1 VSPAGA
7 ADREARMLRAAEG
20 RRSLEGVPRVRRTA
34 ARTKPVRTT
43 VDLSPELHRK
53 LKTWTARAAERLDV
67 VEVPL
72 ADVFRVLIKRLV
84 EEREL
89 EDQVVADLRD
99 GMQ

>member
-34 ARTKPVRTT
+34 VRTKPVRTT

>member
-1 VSPAGA
+1 
-7 ADREARMLRAAEG
+7 MLRAAGG
-20 RRSLEGVPRVRRTA
+20 RRAVEGAPRPRRTA

-53 LKTWTARAAERLDV
+53 LKTWTASAAERLDV

-72 ADVFRVLIKRLV
+72 ADVFRVLIRRLM
-84 EEREL
+84 EEQEL
-89 EDQVVADLRD
+89 EAQVVADLRD

>member
-1 VSPAGA
+1 
-7 ADREARMLRAAEG
+7 MLRAAEG
-20 RRSLEGVPRVRRTA
+20 RRAAEGAPRARRTA

-53 LKTWTARAAERLDV
+53 LKTWTAGAAERLDV

-72 ADVFRVLIKRLV
+72 ADVFRVLIRRLT
-84 EEREL
+84 EDEEL
-89 EDQVVADLRD
+89 ESQVVADLRD

>member
-1 VSPAGA
+1 MSPGSA
-7 ADREARMLRAAEG
+7 AEREARMLRAAEG
-20 RRSLEGVPRVRRTA
+20 RRAQEGAPRARRTA

-53 LKTWTARAAERLDV
+53 LKTWTASAAERMDV

-84 EEREL
+84 EEQDL

>member
-1 VSPAGA
+1 MSAQSA
-7 ADREARMLRAAEG
+7 AEREARMLRAAEG
-20 RRSLEGVPRVRRTA
+20 RRSAEGAPRARRTA

-43 VDLSPELHRK
+43 VDLTPELHRR
-53 LKTWTARAAERLDV
+53 LKTWTVGAAERLDV

-84 EEREL
+84 EEKEL
-89 EDQVVADLRD
+89 EAQVVADLRD

>member
-1 VSPAGA
+1 
-7 ADREARMLRAAEG
+7 MLRAAEG
-20 RRSLEGVPRVRRTA
+20 RRSSDGAPRVRRTA

-43 VDLSPELHRK
+43 VDMSPELHRK

>member
-1 VSPAGA
+1 
-7 ADREARMLRAAEG
+7 
-20 RRSLEGVPRVRRTA
+20 
-34 ARTKPVRTT
+34 

-53 LKTWTARAAERLDV
+53 LKTWTASAAERLDV

-84 EEREL
+84 KDREL

>member
-1 VSPAGA
+1 
-7 ADREARMLRAAEG
+7 MLRAAEG
-20 RRSLEGVPRVRRTA
+20 RRTLEGVPRVRRTA

-53 LKTWTARAAERLDV
+53 LKTWTAGAAERMDV

-72 ADVFRVLIKRLV
+72 AEVFRVLIRQLM
-84 EEREL
+84 EDQDL
-89 EDQVVADLRD
+89 EDRVVTDLRD

>member
-1 VSPAGA
+1 
-7 ADREARMLRAAEG
+7 MLRAAEG
-20 RRSLEGVPRVRRTA
+20 RRAQEGAPRARRTA

-53 LKTWTARAAERLDV
+53 LKTWTAGAAERMDV

-72 ADVFRVLIKRLV
+72 ADVFRVLIKLLV
-84 EEREL
+84 SEKEL

>member
-1 VSPAGA
+1 
-7 ADREARMLRAAEG
+7 MLRAAEG
-20 RRSLEGVPRVRRTA
+20 RRSLEGAPRIRRTA

-53 LKTWTARAAERLDV
+53 LKTWTASAAERMDV

-72 ADVFRVLIKRLV
+72 AEVFRVLIKRLV
-84 EEREL
+84 EDSDL
-89 EDQVVADLRD
+89 ADQVVTDLRH

>member
-1 VSPAGA
+1 
-7 ADREARMLRAAEG
+7 MLRAAEG
-20 RRSLEGVPRVRRTA
+20 RRAQDGAPRVRRTA

-43 VDLSPELHRK
+43 VDMTPELHRR
-53 LKTWTARAAERLDV
+53 LKTWTAGAAERLDV

-72 ADVFRVLIKRLV
+72 ADVFRVLVRRLV
-84 EEREL
+84 EEKDL